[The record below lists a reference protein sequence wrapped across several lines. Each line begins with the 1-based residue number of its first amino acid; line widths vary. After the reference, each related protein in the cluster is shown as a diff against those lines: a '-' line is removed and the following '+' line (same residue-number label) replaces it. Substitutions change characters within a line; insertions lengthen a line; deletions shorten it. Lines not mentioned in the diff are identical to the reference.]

1 MSSVNR
7 WTKKLLWIWLGT
19 MVNDISLAHISY
31 RSVEQN
37 KTPDISELRSYIGQ
51 ITVVRANVHK
61 QPLIWV
67 PQILNA
73 QLEAF
78 WIWWICRV
86 FFFWYPNPRISQN
99 WTSEYKSSDRNSQFL
114 TVMFLRHILAILS
127 YGHYVL
133 KQGNSFFLCQRK
145 TQETRP

>member
-1 MSSVNR
+1 MNR

-37 KTPDISELRSYIGQ
+37 KTPDISELLSYIGQ
-51 ITVVRANVHK
+51 ITVVRANVRK

-86 FFFWYPNPRISQN
+86 FFFFWYLNLRISQN

-114 TVMFLRHILAILS
+114 KVMFLRHILPILS
-127 YGHYVL
+127 YGHYVPS
-133 KQGNSFFLCQRK
+133 KGSSFLLCQRK
-145 TQETRP
+145 TQQTCL